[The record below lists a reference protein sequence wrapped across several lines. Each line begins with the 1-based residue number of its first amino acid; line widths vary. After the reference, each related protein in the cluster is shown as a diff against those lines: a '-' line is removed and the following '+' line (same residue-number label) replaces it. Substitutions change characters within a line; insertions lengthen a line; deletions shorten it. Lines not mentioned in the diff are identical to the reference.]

1 MATTDINTAHIQG
14 AQLKYFGQQIRAKE
28 AELRTAE
35 SNKMVKKEEG
45 KSLISAED
53 IAKIGANANLIATL
67 IGEDNGKSVRT
78 IATEELVKQLIPE
91 NANESRDTLEEISAW
106 IQQHPEDA
114 SAMNAAIAAL
124 QARLGTVY
132 DLTSAT
138 FTETAG
144 VVNIT
149 STVAASLLVGN
160 KYLFTVTE
168 NKTAGSTTFTPGK
181 LYTMEVYANG
191 DANAIRTNTAW
202 AVLEDQTVL
211 AFISDFSDKIAKI
224 NASLETINGS
234 ASTPGSVDY
243 KINAALSNYT
253 GSIEYATNDDID
265 AMINEIYGE

>member
-14 AQLKYFGQQIRAKE
+14 AQLKYFGQQIKAKE

-67 IGEDNGKSVRT
+67 IGKDNGKSVRT

-91 NANESRDTLEEISAW
+91 NANESRDTLEEIAAW

-114 SAMNAAIAAL
+114 SAMNASIAAL

-160 KYLFTVTE
+160 KYFFTVTE